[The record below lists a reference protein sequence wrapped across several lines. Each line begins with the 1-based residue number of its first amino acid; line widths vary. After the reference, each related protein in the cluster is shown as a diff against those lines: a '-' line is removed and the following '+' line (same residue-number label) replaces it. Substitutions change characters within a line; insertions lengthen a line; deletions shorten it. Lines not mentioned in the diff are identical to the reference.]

1 MNTRLLI
8 TLQELRATKERLV
21 QDVYYY
27 QMCEDLR
34 PEETA
39 KDFFRWKRSEKWKE
53 IREVNQK
60 IADLKRK
67 LNFTKSY

>member
-1 MNTRLLI
+1 MNANLLYQIQMLI
-8 TLQELRATKERLV
+8 TERERLV
-21 QDVYYY
+21 QDVYFY

-39 KDFFRWKRSEKWKE
+39 KDFFRWKQSEKWKE